1 MILGCAARGDSNDP
15 PLDHS
20 TGEGRVDHHPGHYSS
35 ALAAKRL
42 VHIMHSEIT
51 GAMPP
56 TTLATYRRLAKLAAA
71 KKGTDRTVYGIARG
85 ATTSFYAHHT
95 RLASL
100 AIASSVADAILRHA
114 KETKEDV
121 ADIDLHRASRAAT

>member
-1 MILGCAARGDSNDP
+1 MILGCAARGDPDDP
-15 PLDHS
+15 PLNHS
-20 TGEGRVDHHPGHYSS
+20 TGEGRVDHHTGHYAS

-56 TTLATYRRLAKLAAA
+56 TTLATYRRLAKLASA
-71 KKGTDRTVYGIARG
+71 KKGADRTVYGVARG

-100 AIASSVADAILRHA
+100 AIATGVADAILQSA
-114 KETKEDV
+114 KELKEDI
-121 ADIDLHRASRAAT
+121 ADVQVCGTAA